1 MILGANREP
10 RAVGVVALGSPPS
23 VMPKILNPVHF
34 LCIEMISSGWEMLY
48 ENRRFRAAGR
58 GPAILSE

>member
-1 MILGANREP
+1 MA
-10 RAVGVVALGSPPS
+10 GVVAALGSPPS